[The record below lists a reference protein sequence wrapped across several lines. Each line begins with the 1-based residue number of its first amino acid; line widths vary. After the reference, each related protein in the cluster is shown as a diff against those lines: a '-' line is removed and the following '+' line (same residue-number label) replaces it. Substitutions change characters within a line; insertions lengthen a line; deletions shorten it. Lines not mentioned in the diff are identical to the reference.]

1 MEAIKVD
8 KESKKL
14 YQTPKLKVYG
24 NVQKLTTR
32 GNGSDDAGTQR
43 LR

>member
-1 MEAIKVD
+1 MEAIKVGKD
-8 KESKKL
+8 KKKL

-32 GNGSDDAGTQR
+32 GNASDDLEPKG
-43 LR
+43 